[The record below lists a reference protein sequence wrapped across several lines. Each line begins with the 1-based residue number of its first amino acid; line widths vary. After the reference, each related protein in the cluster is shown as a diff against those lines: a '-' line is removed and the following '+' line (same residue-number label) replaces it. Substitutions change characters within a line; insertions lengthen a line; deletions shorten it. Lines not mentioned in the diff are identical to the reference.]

1 MNNKK
6 YMLDPTDSIQFRGKT
21 LYRIIALNEI
31 MLKYKGYPYNKVLEG
46 DKGGY
51 VESEANLSHEG
62 SCWILD
68 DAKVLD
74 NAVVSGDAV
83 VEHKAR
89 VFGNAR
95 VEDNATISGRAKVY
109 GKAEIRGFSNISGK
123 ASVSGWSVILRYSNI
138 SDNATVRCK
147 GAYLYDIHICDNA
160 LIQHIADY
168 FSIHGVCSVCRGI
181 YVFREKN
188 GWKVDCGYFKGT
200 IDEFE
205 KELKEKHKFYKK
217 TEYNKEL
224 IKVDLAMIKLIKSRI
239 MAREKVQPLE

>member
-6 YMLDPTDSIQFRGKT
+6 YMLDLTDSIQFRGKT
-21 LYRIIALNEI
+21 LYRIIALREI
-31 MLKYKGYPYNKVLEG
+31 MLKYKGCIYTKVHEG

-74 NAVVSGDAV
+74 NAVVSGNAV

-89 VFGNAR
+89 VFGNAK
-95 VEDNATISGRAKVY
+95 VENDAVISGRAKVY
-109 GKAEIRGFSNISGK
+109 GHAEIRGFSNISGK

-147 GAYLYDIHICDNA
+147 GTYLYDIKLSENA
-160 LIQHIADY
+160 LIEHIADY
-168 FSIHGVCSVCRGI
+168 FSFHNVGSSFLNI

-217 TEYNKEL
+217 IEYNNEL

-239 MAREKVQPLE
+239 TVREKVQPSE